1 MNEPA
6 LPPNS
11 LSNWVRWFP
20 TTVAGL
26 EAVAVLIVM
35 IVTVVGSLR
44 EGIGLSI
51 TDVTVEMLV
60 LAAGFAGLVWLTRSL
75 ARCSPRAVAPFLVVQ
90 VLALVLAWDFIRSDE
105 ILTQTAGLALGA
117 GAIIGS
123 VLLLGSRRWL

>member
-1 MNEPA
+1 MNDPA

-26 EAVAVLIVM
+26 EAVVVLVVM
-35 IVTVVGSLR
+35 IVTFVGSLR

-60 LAAGFAGLVWLTRSL
+60 FAAGFAGLVWLTRSL

-123 VLLLGSRRWL
+123 VLLLGFRRWL

>member
-1 MNEPA
+1 MNDPA

-26 EAVAVLIVM
+26 EAVAVLVVM
-35 IVTVVGSLR
+35 IVTFVGSLR

-123 VLLLGSRRWL
+123 VLLLGFRRWL

>member
-60 LAAGFAGLVWLTRSL
+60 FAAGFAGLVWLTRSL
-75 ARCSPRAVAPFLVVQ
+75 VRCSPRAVAPFLVVQ

-123 VLLLGSRRWL
+123 VLLLGFRRWL